1 MVHLTKGSLRFF
13 TLRHILRSEDLRL
26 EGHAKESL
34 DINTLSVMMMFSYT
48 YRYQLRY
55 RMKFGEMQAE
65 LLV

>member
-1 MVHLTKGSLRFF
+1 MVHLTKGSLRFL
-13 TLRHILRSEDLRL
+13 TLRHILGSEDLRL

-48 YRYQLRY
+48 YRYQLRS